1 MERAPSRL
9 CLGDALSGGVRWLV
23 AGAGFTGAVVAE
35 RIARTRNERVL
46 IVDRRAHL
54 GGNAFDFTDA
64 AGNRIHKYGP
74 HIFHTGSD
82 RIWDY
87 LSQFTDWRP
96 YVHRTMVAI
105 GDQLVTLPFNLD
117 SLQQVFP
124 GRAADRISA
133 ALVAEHGFGTRVAI
147 GKLLDSPTPAIVDF
161 ARFVHE
167 NVYLNYVRKQWDLE
181 PGELSPSVLARLP
194 VSISHDDRYFQS
206 RHQAMPADG
215 YAALFARM
223 LDHPKIEIALG
234 VEFDDARVSHP
245 TAKVVYTGPIDA
257 YFDHRYGEL
266 PYRSVRF
273 DLSFAKGQT
282 SQPVGTISY
291 PAAAGYT
298 RITDL
303 SHITGQT
310 TGSVLVKEFPEA
322 YARGRN
328 EPFYPV
334 PTPQSAQMLRP
345 YMEAA
350 GKLRGRVW
358 FAGRLGDYAYYNMD
372 QACGR
377 AMALVDKQLA
387 GAP

>member
-1 MERAPSRL
+1 MYR
-9 CLGDALSGGVRWLV
+9 GHALSGAVRWLV

-35 RIARTRNERVL
+35 RIARTLDQRVL
-46 IVDRRAHL
+46 IVDRRDHL
-54 GGNAFDFTDA
+54 GGNAYDFTDA
-64 AGNRIHKYGP
+64 DGNVIHKYGP

-82 RIWDY
+82 RIWEY
-87 LSQFTDWRP
+87 LSQFTEWRP

-117 SLQQVFP
+117 SLQRVFP
-124 GRAADRISA
+124 GPAADKISA
-133 ALVAEHGFGTRVAI
+133 ALVADHGSGTRVTI
-147 GKLLDSPTPAIVDF
+147 GKLLESPTPAIAEF
-161 ARFVHE
+161 ARFLHE

-181 PGELSPSVLARLP
+181 PEELSPSVLARLP

-206 RHQAMPADG
+206 RHQAMPVDG
-215 YAALFARM
+215 YAALFERM
-223 LDHPKIEIALG
+223 LAHPKIEVALG
-234 VEFDDARVSHP
+234 TEFADARASHP
-245 TAKVVYTGPIDA
+245 SARIVYTGPIDA
-257 YFDHRYGEL
+257 YFDHRHGEL

-273 DLSFAKGQT
+273 DLSFAAAERA
-282 SQPVGTISY
+282 QPVGTISY
-291 PAAAGYT
+291 PGADGYT

-310 TGSVLVKEFPEA
+310 SRSVLVKEFPEA

-334 PTPQSAQMLRP
+334 PTPQSAAMLKP
-345 YMEAA
+345 YVEAA
-350 GKLRGRVW
+350 GKLRGKVW

-377 AMALVDKQLA
+377 AMALVDKELA
-387 GAP
+387 GAA

>member
-1 MERAPSRL
+1 M
-9 CLGDALSGGVRWLV
+9 SGRIRWLV

-35 RIARTRNERVL
+35 RIARTWGERVL
-46 IVDRRAHL
+46 IVDRRDHL
-54 GGNAFDFTDA
+54 AGNAFDFTDE
-64 AGNRIHKYGP
+64 AGNIIHKYGP

-87 LSQFTDWRP
+87 LSQFTGWRP

-105 GDQLVTLPFNLD
+105 GDHLVTLPFNLD
-117 SLQQVFP
+117 SLHQIFP
-124 GRAADRISA
+124 GRDADMISA
-133 ALVAEHGFGTRVAI
+133 ALVAEHGFGRRVTI
-147 GKLLDSPTPAIVDF
+147 GKLLDSSTPTIIEF
-161 ARFVHE
+161 AHFLRD
-167 NVYLNYVRKQWDLE
+167 NVYLNYVRKQWDLDPE
-181 PGELSPSVLARLP
+181 ELSPSVLARLP

-206 RHQAMPADG
+206 RYQAMPVEG
-215 YAALFARM
+215 YAALFERM
-223 LDHPKIEIALG
+223 LAHPKIEVALRT
-234 VEFDDARVSHP
+234 EFSDVRADHP
-245 TAKVVYTGPIDA
+245 TARVVYTGPIDA

-273 DLSFAKGQT
+273 DLSFAARKNI
-282 SQPVGTISY
+282 QPVGTISY
-291 PAAAGYT
+291 PGAAGYT

-303 SHITGQT
+303 SHITGQIN
-310 TGSVLVKEFPEA
+310 GSVLVKEFPEA

-345 YMEAA
+345 YVEAA
-350 GKLRGRVW
+350 RKLRGKVW

-377 AMALVDKQLA
+377 AMALVDKELD
-387 GAP
+387 GAA